1 MKILIL
7 GSAGQIGAHLS
18 DYLVNKNYVNVQ
30 ESTLSFLQNVF
41 NLNEN

>member
-18 DYLVNKNYVNVQ
+18 EYLVNKNYVKVQ
-30 ESTLSFLQNVF
+30 DSTLSFLKNVF
-41 NLNEN
+41 NLNED